1 MQLEI
6 SMSEWDVAR
15 DVFERMSKVGMKK
28 RRANFVFK
36 RWLEFEEKHGEKK
49 EVERVKARAK
59 EWVEKHAKGGAGE
72 EDEE

>member
-1 MQLEI
+1 
-6 SMSEWDVAR
+6 MSEWDVAR
-15 DVFERMSKVGMKK
+15 SVFERMSKVGMKK
-28 RRANFVFK
+28 RRANFVF
-36 RWLEFEEKHGEKK
+36 RTWLEFEEKYGGKK